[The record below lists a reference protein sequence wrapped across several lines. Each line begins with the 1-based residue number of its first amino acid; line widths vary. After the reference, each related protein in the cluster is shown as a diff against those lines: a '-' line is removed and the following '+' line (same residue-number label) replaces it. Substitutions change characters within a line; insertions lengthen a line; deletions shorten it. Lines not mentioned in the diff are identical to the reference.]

1 MSAVRGVLAFAS
13 EFTALQLAGA
23 VIAVLFVAWLSL
35 KFLPPTRRVG
45 DYHNKYVLVT
55 GCDSGLGRDLAI
67 RLDGMGFHVF
77 GACLTQ
83 QGKRDL
89 EQTCSKRTVGLLM
102 DVTSHEQ
109 IAEAF
114 EQVKSVLHSGTG
126 LWAVYNNAGYMTLAP
141 LEWFPLDDYKRMA
154 DVNLWG
160 LVDVT
165 KTFLPLVKMARGRV
179 VNVSSIVGLIANEL
193 TAPYSI
199 TKYGV
204 EAFSDVLRREMLPWG
219 VRVSI
224 IEPQAFKTP
233 LWDNIAT
240 KKYMSLWNGLD
251 PEMKK
256 EYGEKFVEEDVAFLR
271 KFIHDSSTAFYM
283 VVDAAV
289 DAITS
294 RDPKHR
300 YSVGW
305 NAKVVSILGVLPSGW
320 TDAFLWT
327 TLPRPSPLGAKK

>member
-1 MSAVRGVLAFAS
+1 
-13 EFTALQLAGA
+13 

-35 KFLPPTRRVG
+35 KLLLPTRRVG

-55 GCDSGLGRDLAI
+55 GCDSGFGRGLVI

-109 IAEAF
+109 IVEAF
-114 EQVKSVLHSGTG
+114 EQVKRVLPSGTG
-126 LWAVYNNAGYMTLAP
+126 LWAVYNNAGFMTLAP

-179 VNVSSIVGLIANEL
+179 VNVSSIAGIVVVPSMA
-193 TAPYSI
+193 AYSI

-204 EAFSDVLRREMLPWG
+204 EAFSDALRREMSPWG
-219 VRVSI
+219 VRVII
-224 IEPQAFKTP
+224 IEPGGFKTP
-233 LWDNIAT
+233 LWDEQKIVKN
-240 KKYMSLWNGLD
+240 YNDLWERLSH
-251 PEMKK
+251 ELK
-256 EYGEKFVEEDVAFLR
+256 EDYGETFRARGEYINV
-271 KFIHDSSTAFYM
+271 
-283 VVDAAV
+283 
-289 DAITS
+289 
-294 RDPKHR
+294 
-300 YSVGW
+300 
-305 NAKVVSILGVLPSGW
+305 
-320 TDAFLWT
+320 T
-327 TLPRPSPLGAKK
+327 T

>member
-13 EFTALQLAGA
+13 ELTPLQLAGA
-23 VIAVLFVAWLSL
+23 VIAVLFVSWLSL
-35 KFLPPTRRVG
+35 KFLLPTRRVG

-55 GCDSGLGRDLAI
+55 GCDSGFGRDLVI

-83 QGKRDL
+83 PGKRDL

-109 IAEAF
+109 IIEAF
-114 EQVKSVLHSGTG
+114 EQVKRVLPSGTG

-160 LVDVT
+160 LVDVS

-179 VNVSSIVGLIANEL
+179 VNVASTVGLIANEL

-204 EAFSDVLRREMLPWG
+204 EAFSDVLRREMFPWG

-233 LWDNIAT
+233 LWDDIAT
-240 KKYMSLWNGLD
+240 KKYMSLWNGLY

-256 EYGEKFVEEDVAFLR
+256 EYGEKFVEGEVAGLR
-271 KFIHDSSTAFYM
+271 KYIDMSSTATYM
-283 VVDAAV
+283 VVDAAI

-300 YSVGW
+300 YPVGW

-320 TDAFLWT
+320 TDAFLWA